1 MDEKQRR
8 AAPRA
13 RVNRP
18 GRIRISNGLESNTQ
32 LIDISET
39 GAALFY
45 SQPVAVGANVE
56 LRFHLNTGEKIACTT
71 YGRVRHYTAVGES
84 HVLGLEF
91 THFAPETVDAI
102 RQYVNVKAGHSKPSG
117 SR

>member
-1 MDEKQRR
+1 MDDKHKRLT
-8 AAPRA
+8 PRA
-13 RVNRP
+13 QVNRP
-18 GRIRISNGLESNTQ
+18 ARIRISNGPESNTQ
-32 LIDISET
+32 LIEISET

-45 SQPVAVGANVE
+45 SQPVPVGTAVE

-84 HVLGLEF
+84 HVLGMEF

-102 RQYVNVKAGHSKPSG
+102 RQYVNVKAGNTKLTG